1 MTGLTR
7 TSPVEAS
14 GVAVNNVLSEFTRNE
29 NLILNWN
36 DILDW
41 EIEELLDE
49 TIILRQ
55 VRDDTRQTRSLGE
68 DSKQRLLDTFQK
80 RFNQAMELVDEE
92 KVSKYVFSPSGRTIW
107 VVAGKHGEYQV
118 LPESMFC
125 SCDDYFYRVMSGKK
139 QVCYHIIAQQI
150 SEALGKYR
158 TTDLADSSY
167 AQITSKWTPPPLQS

>member
-7 TSPVEAS
+7 TSPAEDS
-14 GVAVNNVLSEFTRNE
+14 GGAVNYAPSQSPRNE
-29 NLILNWN
+29 NLILS
-36 DILDW
+36 W
-41 EIEELLDE
+41 EPYSSQEIKTLDE
-49 TIILRQ
+49 TVILRQ
-55 VRDDTRQTRSLGE
+55 VRDDTRQTGSLGE
-68 DSKQRLLDTFQK
+68 DSKQRLVDAFQK

-150 SEALGKYR
+150 AEALGKYR

>member
-1 MTGLTR
+1 M
-7 TSPVEAS
+7 
-14 GVAVNNVLSEFTRNE
+14 RNE
-29 NLILNWN
+29 NLILSWN
-36 DILDW
+36 DIQDW
-41 EIEELLDE
+41 EIEKLLDE
-49 TIILRQ
+49 TVILRQ
-55 VRDDTRQTRSLGE
+55 VRDDTRQTGSLGE
-68 DSKQRLLDTFQK
+68 DSKQRLLDAFQK
-80 RFNQAMELVDEE
+80 RFNQAMELVDDE

-150 SEALGKYR
+150 AEALGKYR